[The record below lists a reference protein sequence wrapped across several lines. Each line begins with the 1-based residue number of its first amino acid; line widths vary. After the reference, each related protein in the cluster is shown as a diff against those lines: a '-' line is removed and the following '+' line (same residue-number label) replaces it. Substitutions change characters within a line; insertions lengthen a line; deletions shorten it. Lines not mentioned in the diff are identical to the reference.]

1 MHIIIS
7 NNDINLFA
15 LNDLIIYNVY
25 CKNGEFMKKLALVLG
40 GGAAKGFAH
49 IGVIK
54 ELEKHGIKPD
64 LIVGTSM
71 GALVGGM
78 YACGKE
84 ISHMEK
90 LVSNFN
96 SIGNFSLMSA
106 LFKGNVLNINK
117 VRKIFDKE
125 FDGTLQEDM
134 PIKFVCVATDMKTG
148 EQKNFQ
154 KGLLKEN
161 IMASISIPGI
171 FPSVK
176 IDEDVYCD
184 GGLVNNLAEDVA
196 REILPDAVIVSVD
209 VIGEYSKQVERLK
222 FKTMENL
229 LNAITIMTQNVVK
242 NKPILADIRLT
253 LSLPN
258 VSMMNFSGELAKKT
272 IRKGELLVKKNVKQ
286 IKELLGV
293 ANENNGRIKTK
304 SKK

>member
-1 MHIIIS
+1 
-7 NNDINLFA
+7 
-15 LNDLIIYNVY
+15 
-25 CKNGEFMKKLALVLG
+25 MKKLALVLG
-40 GGAAKGFAH
+40 GGAAKGYAH

-54 ELEKHGIKPD
+54 VLEKHGLKPD

-78 YACGKE
+78 YASGKDVAYL
-84 ISHMEK
+84 EK

-96 SIGNFSLMSA
+96 SIGNFSLVST

-117 VRKIFDKE
+117 VKKIFNKE
-125 FDGTLQEDM
+125 FGEMKQEET

-148 EQKNFQ
+148 EPMNFE
-154 KGLLKEN
+154 KGVLKDN

-171 FPSVK
+171 FPSMK
-176 IDEDVYCD
+176 IGEEIYCD

-196 REILPDAVIVSVD
+196 REILPDAIIVSVD
-209 VIGEYSKQVERLK
+209 VIGEYAKQVERLK

-242 NKPILADIRLT
+242 NKPVIADVRLV
-253 LSLPN
+253 LSLPH
-258 VSMMNFSGELAKKT
+258 VSIMNFSSDLATKTIHKGEMLAKNHIK
-272 IRKGELLVKKNVKQ
+272 E

-293 ANENNGRIKTK
+293 TNENVRRNKTK
-304 SKK
+304 SKS